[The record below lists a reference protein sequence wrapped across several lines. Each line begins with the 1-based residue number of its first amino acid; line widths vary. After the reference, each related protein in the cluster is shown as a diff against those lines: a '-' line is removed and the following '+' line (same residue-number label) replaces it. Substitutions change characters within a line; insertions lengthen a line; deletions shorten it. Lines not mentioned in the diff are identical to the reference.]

1 MSTETTAQRNDDEWD
16 GGFVCGLLTARYY
29 ALRHATTDSFFQT
42 AAPAEL
48 PEVVCALISH
58 MCRASISHRLF
69 QNGWGSLDHLLLCS
83 SADELQ
89 KALPLVHDRSLQ

>member
-1 MSTETTAQRNDDEWD
+1 MSTEIKDQPNGDAWD

-29 ALRHATTDSFFQT
+29 GLRHAITDSFFQT

-69 QNGWGSLDHLLLCS
+69 ERGWGSLDHLLLCE

-89 KALPLVHDRSLQ
+89 KILPLVHDRSLQ